1 MNTVTA
7 MTTAADFFCRLL
19 VGRNVLTKRREI
31 EVEVRYSYC
40 GHSQGALI
48 SALNKAFEP
57 STSRR
62 WCWATPPLPC
72 LTPRGATPPARRPAE
87 QHSPS
92 PKSPHPGEDGASH
105 RNVVSPRKP

>member
-1 MNTVTA
+1 

-57 STSRR
+57 PTITSNR
-62 WCWATPPLPC
+62 
-72 LTPRGATPPARRPAE
+72 
-87 QHSPS
+87 SPS
-92 PKSPHPGEDGASH
+92 FTIWMT
-105 RNVVSPRKP
+105 